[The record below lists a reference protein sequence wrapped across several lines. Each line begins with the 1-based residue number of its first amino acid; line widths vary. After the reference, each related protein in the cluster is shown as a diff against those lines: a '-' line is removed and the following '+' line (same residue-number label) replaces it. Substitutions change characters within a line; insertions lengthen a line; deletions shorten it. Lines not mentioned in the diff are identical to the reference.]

1 MASFRLEKELARG
14 GARRIAGLDEVGR
27 GSLFGPVVAAAVI
40 LPADWLLRRPPAWVS
55 DIDDSKLVA
64 APRRSELAA
73 ALLREAAGVGIGMAS
88 ATEIDT
94 LNIYQA
100 ARLAMVRAL
109 GSLPEP
115 PDVLLVDGFPIKEVD
130 YRQMGVPQG
139 DRTSRSIAAASI
151 VAKVFR
157 DGLMATF
164 DSLYEGYGLA
174 RNKGYGTEEHLRAL
188 KERGP
193 TGLHRASFKLGGS
206 GR

>member
-14 GARRIAGLDEVGR
+14 GARRIAGIDEVGR

-55 DIDDSKLVA
+55 GIDDSKLVA
-64 APRRSELAA
+64 APRRAELAA
-73 ALLREAAGVGIGMAS
+73 ALLREAAGVGIGLAS

-100 ARLAMVRAL
+100 ARLAMVRAI

-139 DRTSRSIAAASI
+139 DRMSRSIAAASI

-193 TGLHRASFKLGGS
+193 TGLHRASFKLG
-206 GR
+206 

>member
-1 MASFRLEKELARG
+1 VASFRLEKELARG

-193 TGLHRASFKLGGS
+193 TGLHRASFKLG
-206 GR
+206 